1 MGKRKFAKKIFAA
14 CVAAA
19 LCAGLAMPASAVFN
33 NLLRDVTGLTGRSE
47 IFLLVSLD
55 DGSVI
60 FSQNEHTRTA
70 PASLTK
76 FITAAV
82 ALEQLDDITEPVTVH
97 AEDLAPVRGTAH
109 SDLRDGEQVSAE
121 HLIAAMLLHN
131 ASDAAQALAAHI
143 AGSAEDFVPLMND
156 FAARAGAENTNFA
169 NVHGLDEDGHYTT
182 AHDLA
187 LMVRHALRRDF
198 PGSAVLER
206 ISGSLRHTV
215 PESNLRGPRHLV
227 NFNHITNR
235 YRPHY
240 FMPQAFA
247 GKTGHTAAAG
257 RCVLVTA
264 QQAGFR
270 YLAVVLQG
278 QDAALTPGGPVR
290 NTAKTDARVLINWAF
305 ANIRMQQVAE
315 TDRAVAEIPVELARG
330 TDHVQLMPAQ
340 AVFAFVP
347 QGVHAGNVL
356 IEPIADTMPQSLTA
370 PVQAGQ
376 QVGQAR
382 VLFAGVEF
390 ARVDLVAAEYVAL
403 SGTQYAVQVAR
414 RVAGSLLFQV
424 IVGLIVLAA
433 IGLVILVLLQR
444 RKKSRKK
451 QLHVLPK
458 VGTR

>member
-1 MGKRKFAKKIFAA
+1 
-14 CVAAA
+14 
-19 LCAGLAMPASAVFN
+19 MPASAVFN
-33 NLLRDVTGLTGRSE
+33 NLLRDVNLTGLSE

-60 FSQNEHTRTA
+60 FSQNEHERTA

-76 FITAAV
+76 FITAAI
-82 ALEQLDDITEPVTVH
+82 ALEQLESIDELVTVH
-97 AEDLAPVRGTAH
+97 GDDLIAVRGTAH
-109 SDLRDGEQVSAE
+109 ADLRDGEQLSAE
-121 HLIAAMLLHN
+121 SLIAAMLLHN
-131 ASDAAQALAAHI
+131 ANDAAQALAAHI
-143 AGSAEDFVPLMND
+143 AGSVEDFLPLMND

-169 NVHGLDEDGHYTT
+169 NVHGLDEDNHYTT
-182 AHDLA
+182 AYDLA

-206 ISGSLRHTV
+206 ISGSLRHTI

-247 GKTGHTAAAG
+247 GKGGQTAAAG
-257 RCVLVTA
+257 RCVMVAA

-270 YLAVVLQG
+270 YLAIVMQG
-278 QDAALTPGGPVR
+278 QDGGSPVR
-290 NTAKTDARVLINWAF
+290 NSALMDARALIHWAF

-315 TDRAVAEIPVELARG
+315 ADRAVAEIPVEFARG

-347 QGVHAGNVL
+347 QGVHAGNVM
-356 IEPIADTMPQSLTA
+356 IEPIADTMPESLTA

-382 VLFAGVEF
+382 ILFAGVEF
-390 ARVDLVAAEYVAL
+390 ARVDLVAAEDVAL
-403 SGTQYAVQVAR
+403 SGTQYMVQVAR
-414 RVAGSLLFQV
+414 NVAGSLLFQV
-424 IVGLIVLAA
+424 MMGLIVLAA
-433 IGLVILVLLQR
+433 VGLVILLLVQR
-444 RKKSRKK
+444 RNKSRKK
-451 QLHVLPK
+451 QLHVLPR
-458 VGTR
+458 VGPR

>member
-1 MGKRKFAKKIFAA
+1 MGKRKFAKKIFAM
-14 CVAAA
+14 CVTAA
-19 LCAGLAMPASAVFN
+19 LCAGFAMPTSAVFN

-82 ALEQLDDITEPVTVH
+82 TLEQLEDINELVTVH
-97 AEDLAPVRGTAH
+97 ADDLAPVRGTAH
-109 SDLRDGEQVSAE
+109 ADLRDGEQLSAE
-121 HLIAAMLLHN
+121 SLIAAMLLHN
-131 ASDAAQALAAHI
+131 ANDAAQALAAHI

-156 FAARAGAENTNFA
+156 FAQRAGAENTNFA
-169 NVHGLDEDGHYTT
+169 NVHGLDEDNHYTT
-182 AHDLA
+182 AYDLA

-206 ISGSLRHTV
+206 ISGSLRHTIS
-215 PESNLRGPRHLV
+215 ESNLRGPRHLV
-227 NFNHITNR
+227 NFNHISNR

-240 FMPQAFA
+240 FMPQSFA
-247 GKTGHTAAAG
+247 GKSGHTAAAG
-257 RCVLVTA
+257 RCVIVAA

-278 QDAALTPGGPVR
+278 QDGGSPVR
-290 NTAKTDARVLINWAF
+290 NSAFIDARVLINWAF

-330 TDHVQLMPAQ
+330 TDHVQLMPARE
-340 AVFAFVP
+340 VFAFVP

-356 IEPIADTMPQSLTA
+356 IEPIADTMPESLTA

-376 QVGQAR
+376 PVGQAR
-382 VLFAGVEF
+382 ILFAGVEF
-390 ARVDLVAAEYVAL
+390 AQVDLIAAEDIAL
-403 SGTQYAVQVAR
+403 SSTQYMVQVAR
-414 RVAGSLLFQV
+414 RVAGSLLFQ
-424 IVGLIVLAA
+424 IIMGLILLAAVGLA
-433 IGLVILVLLQR
+433 ILLLLQR
-444 RKKSRKK
+444 RNKRRRK
-451 QLHVLPK
+451 QMRVLPR
-458 VGTR
+458 V

>member
-1 MGKRKFAKKIFAA
+1 MGKRKFAKIFFAMC
-14 CVAAA
+14 CVLA
-19 LCAGLAMPASAVFN
+19 LCAGFVMPAGAVFN
-33 NLLRDVTGLTGRSE
+33 NLLRDVSGLTGLSE

-82 ALEQLDDITEPVTVH
+82 ALEQLESINELVTVH

-109 SDLRDGEQVSAE
+109 VDLRDGEQLAAE

-131 ASDAAQALAAHI
+131 ANDAAQALAAHI
-143 AGSAEDFVPLMND
+143 AGSVEDFVLLMNE
-156 FAARAGAENTNFA
+156 FAARVGAENTNFMNA
-169 NVHGLDEDGHYTT
+169 HGLDEEGHYTT
-182 AHDLA
+182 AYDLV
-187 LMVRHALRRDF
+187 LMVRYALRRDF
-198 PGSAVLER
+198 AGSAVLER
-206 ISGSLRHTV
+206 ISGSLRHTI

-227 NFNHITNR
+227 NFNHMVNR

-240 FMPQAFA
+240 FMPQVFA
-247 GKTGHTAAAG
+247 GKSGNTAAAG

-270 YLAVVLQG
+270 YLVVVLQG
-278 QDAALTPGGPVR
+278 QEGGSPAR
-290 NTAKTDARVLINWAF
+290 NSAFLDARALINWAF

-315 TDRAVAEIPVELARG
+315 TDRAVAEVPVELGRN
-330 TDHVQLMPAQ
+330 TTHVQLMPAQ
-340 AVFAFVP
+340 EVFAFVP

-356 IEPIADTMPQSLTA
+356 IEPIVDTMPESLTA

-382 VLFAGVEF
+382 ILFAGVEF
-390 ARVDLVAAEYVAL
+390 ARVDLVAAEDVAL
-403 SGTQYAVQVAR
+403 SGSQYMVQVAR

-424 IVGLIVLAA
+424 IAGLIVLAA
-433 IGLVILVLLQR
+433 MLLVGIVLWQR
-444 RKKSRKK
+444 RSKRRKR
-451 QLHVLPK
+451 QMHVLPR
-458 VGTR
+458 V

>member
-1 MGKRKFAKKIFAA
+1 MLKRNFAKIFFSA
-14 CVAAA
+14 CMVMI
-19 LCAGLAMPASAVFN
+19 LCAGLVMPATAQFN
-33 NLLRDVTGLTGRSE
+33 NLLRDVNLTGLSE

-60 FSQNEHTRTA
+60 FSQNEHARTA

-82 ALEQLDDITEPVTVH
+82 ALEQLDHINDMVTVH
-97 AEDLAPVRGTAH
+97 ADDLAPVHGTAH
-109 SDLRDGEQVSAE
+109 ADLRAGEQLSAE
-121 HLIAAMLLHN
+121 SLIAAMLLHN
-131 ASDAAQALAAHI
+131 ANDAAQALAAHS
-143 AGSAEDFVPLMND
+143 AGSVEAFIVLMND
-156 FAARAGAENTNFA
+156 FATRAGAENTNFT
-169 NVHGLDEDGHYTT
+169 NVHGLDEDDHYTT

-187 LMVRHALRRDF
+187 LMIQYALRRDF
-198 PGSAVLER
+198 AGSAVLER
-206 ISGSLRHTV
+206 LSGSLRHTI

-247 GKTGHTAAAG
+247 GKSGHSAAAG
-257 RCVLVTA
+257 RCVIVAA

-278 QDAALTPGGPVR
+278 QDGGSPLRNSALL
-290 NTAKTDARVLINWAF
+290 DARTLIHWAF

-315 TDRAVAEIPVELARG
+315 IDRAVAEIPVELARG
-330 TDHVQLMPAQ
+330 TSHVQLMPAQ
-340 AVFAFVP
+340 EIFAFVP

-356 IEPIADTMPQSLTA
+356 IEPIADTMPETLTA

-382 VLFAGVEF
+382 ILFAGVEF
-390 ARVDLVAAEYVAL
+390 ARVDLVAAEDVAL
-403 SGTQYAVQVAR
+403 SGTQYMVQVAR
-414 RVAGSLLFQV
+414 RVAGSLLFQ
-424 IVGLIVLAA
+424 IIMALIVLAA
-433 IGLVILVLLQR
+433 IGLIILLLLQR
-444 RKKSRKK
+444 RNKQRRK
-451 QLHVLPK
+451 QMHVLPR
-458 VGTR
+458 VSTR